1 MTSLRQLWDR
11 IALYLPVF
19 LMAGL
24 AMASYWLVRN
34 APQIGAPETEAA
46 PRHVP
51 DYFMHDFSVRV
62 FDADGK
68 LKSELSGKQG
78 RHFPDTDTVEIDQVF
93 VRTFNNQG
101 RVTTATAQRGL
112 TNADGTEVQLFG
124 NAVVVREP
132 FVVKGQNQPQQELR
146 SEFLHLFADTEVI
159 RTHLPVVLLR
169 GQKDRF
175 TADSMD
181 YDNLERVMRLKG
193 RVRGEIEP
201 RKKP

>member
-62 FDADGK
+62 FDVDGK

-124 NAVVVREP
+124 NAVIVREP
-132 FVVKGQNQPQQELR
+132 FVVKGQTQPQQELH

-193 RVRGEIEP
+193 RVRGDIEP
-201 RKKP
+201 RQKP

>member
-1 MTSLRQLWDR
+1 MSLRQWWDR
-11 IALYLPVF
+11 VALYMPIF
-19 LMAGL
+19 LMAAL

-34 APQIGAPETEAA
+34 APQMGGPDTEAA

-51 DYFMHDFSVRV
+51 DYFMHDFAVRV
-62 FDADGK
+62 FDANGK
-68 LKSELSGKQG
+68 LKSELTGKQG
-78 RHFPDTDTVEIDQVF
+78 RHYPDTDTVEIDQVF
-93 VRTFNNQG
+93 VRTFNNEG
-101 RVTTATAQRGL
+101 RITTATAKRGL

-124 NAVVVREP
+124 DAVIVREP
-132 FVVKGQNQPQQELR
+132 FVSKGQAQPQQELH
-146 SEFLHLFADTEVI
+146 SEFLHLFADTEAI

-181 YDNLERVMRLKG
+181 YDNLDRLMRLKG